1 MSAIKNE
8 TNVSAKT
15 TIDKVSHHTN
25 LTIDWNGVSEEQVQA
40 LAQRS
45 IVIKWQ
51 NDNRTNGRVP
61 ETSEKIEALDY
72 VLGVRRERVKQTP
85 EQMLAA
91 LSPEER
97 AALIAK
103 FING

>member
-1 MSAIKNE
+1 MNIKNE

-25 LTIDWNGVSEEQVQA
+25 LTIDWTGVSEEQVQA

-61 ETSEKIEALDY
+61 ETSESIAASDY
-72 VLGVRRERVKQTP
+72 VLGVRKERVKMTP
-85 EQMLAA
+85 EQMLNA

-103 FING
+103 YINS